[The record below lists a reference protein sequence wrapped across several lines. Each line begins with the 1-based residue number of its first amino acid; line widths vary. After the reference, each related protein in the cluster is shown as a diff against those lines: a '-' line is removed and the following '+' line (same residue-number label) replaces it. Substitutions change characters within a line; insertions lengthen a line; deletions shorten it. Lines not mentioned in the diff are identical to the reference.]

1 MKKRIFF
8 IWSLLLITI
17 GSFGSN
23 KVYQQVITEQ
33 FRNEIAGIALNDS
46 FPSADRFGNLYPGTV
61 AQNIINVLNTD
72 PSGVQLT
79 KSEREYVIAIVSGL
93 RPVWGKMKAV
103 YGFVGGNAW
112 KHKWNWK
119 DMRDLDAA
127 FRLSFSGVVTHNNMG
142 IMGDGISGYAN
153 TFFDTFS
160 EISPIITS
168 MHISVYCNINIATNN
183 TESSIGSTQGS
194 GGNQVSLVIRRLNN
208 SGFSFIGGTSSS
220 AMFTENN
227 SIGYY
232 LSNRSSA
239 SVLRVFKNG
248 NIISQN
254 NSSSTTSAPS
264 NYIYLLGRNVG
275 GGTINFSEKRFSFT
289 SIGLGLNDQEITQIS
304 NVIPFSQGILNRKQ

>member
-61 AQNIINVLNTD
+61 AQNIINILNTD

-93 RPVWGKMKAV
+93 RPVWSKMKAV

-119 DMRDLDAA
+119 DMRDLDVA
-127 FRLSFSGVVTHNNMG
+127 FRLSFLGGGWIHSATGSKPNGTTSYADTFFNPLIVFTDLNKNNNSLSLFVREGSINQNRTDFGAFQGGSVYALYNSRSVNANGGSGFEVKSNSLYSPPVTANSNLIASMLGNERFLIKNDIINLGVINIHTGSFFPGLNMYLG
-142 IMGDGISGYAN
+142 NISGSNSPSDGRIIFAHIGDGLTQQQAIQMSHIV
-153 TFFDTFS
+153 TF
-160 EISPIITS
+160 
-168 MHISVYCNINIATNN
+168 A
-183 TESSIGSTQGS
+183 
-194 GGNQVSLVIRRLNN
+194 
-208 SGFSFIGGTSSS
+208 
-220 AMFTENN
+220 
-227 SIGYY
+227 
-232 LSNRSSA
+232 
-239 SVLRVFKNG
+239 
-248 NIISQN
+248 
-254 NSSSTTSAPS
+254 
-264 NYIYLLGRNVG
+264 
-275 GGTINFSEKRFSFT
+275 
-289 SIGLGLNDQEITQIS
+289 
-304 NVIPFSQGILNRKQ
+304 QGILNRQ